1 MTRGIYKVNA
11 LGFVLTLALRAAVRE
26 GLHKSVIARS
36 AATRR
41 SISA

>member
-26 GLHKSVIARS
+26 GLHKPIARS
-36 AATRR
+36 EATRR